1 MASVDADMQKKL
13 LSDPAV
19 QAAVKKAGAD
29 ALKNPEVQAQI
40 LKTAKEKFPEYASAA
55 HQKAKEWANDPAVQ
69 AKAMEYAGLVGAYLG
84 QAGEVGIGLVEQ
96 GPTGVRILAFGAG
109 VLSCV
114 NAVMYCLDVGHLLNF
129 VVWIVSG
136 YQIVFSITTM
146 IFEAPP
152 SVIEKIPVITGYQD
166 MLMEKAKFLSEV
178 LGRGLF
184 YIFLG
189 SLWLA
194 FASLTKVLDL
204 VTGCVLVFVGLLHVF
219 MHFGKL
225 NAVAQKMREG
235 YQKLGAAAST
245 PNTA

>member
-1 MASVDADMQKKL
+1 MADAEMQKKL

-19 QAAVKKAGAD
+19 QAAMKKAGAD
-29 ALKNPEVQAQI
+29 ALNNKDVQNQI
-40 LKTAKEKFPEYASAA
+40 LKTAQEKFPEYAGQAQA
-55 HQKAKEWANDPAVQ
+55 KAKEWANDPAVQ
-69 AKAMEYAGLVGAYLG
+69 AKAKEYAGMVGAYLG
-84 QAGEVGIGLVEQ
+84 QAGEMGIGLVEQ
-96 GPTGVRILAFGAG
+96 GPTGIRVLAFGAG

-136 YQIVFSITTM
+136 YQIVFSLTTM

-152 SVIEKIPVITGYQD
+152 SIIEKIPMITGYQD
-166 MLMEKAKFLSEV
+166 MLMDKAKFLSEV

-194 FASLTKVLDL
+194 FASLSKLLDL
-204 VTGCVLVFVGLLHVF
+204 VTGSVLVFVGVLHLL
-219 MHFGKL
+219 MHFGGL
-225 NAVAQKMREG
+225 NQVAQKMREG
-235 YQKLGAAAST
+235 YQKLGAATST
-245 PNTA
+245 PDTA

>member
-1 MASVDADMQKKL
+1 MADAEMQKKL

-19 QAAVKKAGAD
+19 QAAMQKAGTD
-29 ALKNPEVQAQI
+29 ALKDPAVQQQIMTTAQ
-40 LKTAKEKFPEYASAA
+40 EKFPEYASQAQA
-55 HQKAKEWANDPAVQ
+55 KAKEWANDPEVQ
-69 AKAMEYAGLVGAYLG
+69 AKAKEYAGMVGEYLS
-84 QAGEVGIGLVEQ
+84 QAGAAGIGLVEQ
-96 GPTGVRILAFGAG
+96 GPTGIRILAFGAG

-129 VVWIVSG
+129 VVWVVSG

-152 SVIEKIPVITGYQD
+152 SVIQKIPVITGYQD

-194 FASLTKVLDL
+194 FASMTKVLDL
-204 VTGCVLVFVGLLHVF
+204 VTGCCMVFVGLLHIF

-225 NAVAQKMREG
+225 NEVTQKMREG
-235 YQKLGAAAST
+235 YQKLGVGTAA
-245 PNTA
+245 PDTA